1 MNRLLRTTRLEML
14 EDRTTPA
21 AVGGLDLPFGT
32 SGLVD
37 VAFDLAGSKA
47 DTANAVAVQQDGK
60 ILVVGSAQNGPT
72 DVDFAITRLNANGTL
87 DTSFGS
93 KGIVAIGFD
102 LGGSN
107 IDRAT
112 SVVVQNDGRIL
123 VAGFA
128 QIDAAGDYDFAIARL
143 TATGELDAAFD
154 TDGRQTIAFD
164 FAGSTNDDRATGIS
178 LDANGRI
185 VVVGTVARATAG
197 DTDFGIAR
205 LNSDGSLDAAFDI
218 DGRQTVGFDLGG
230 TNADAAAGLVVLSDN
245 RIIVAG
251 SAAVTATG
259 DVDYAIARLLEN
271 GALDSGF
278 DTDGKQSIAFD
289 LGGKNIDEAAALAV
303 DANGSIVVVG
313 TVENGTTGDRDVGVA
328 RLLSDGKLDATF
340 DTDGQLALGFD
351 LGGTNQ
357 DRAAGVV
364 IERGTNRIV
373 IAATVDLATPGD
385 TDFAVARFL
394 PDGSLDASFD
404 ADGRAVVAFDRGS
417 SNVDRAAGIALTP
430 DGRIVVAGTIDTT
443 TAGDTDIGV
452 ARLISSTS
460 LANRLAV
467 GGRSDGTAAL
477 YDLANSQYV
486 QTGNIATGAPA
497 TIRTVIADVNGDG
510 FDDTITGFGPGGG
523 SRVRIA
529 LGIDPAIAPVALVP
543 APTEFD
549 AFEAGFSGGV
559 FLAAGD
565 IDGDGMDELAVSPDV
580 GGGGR
585 VQIYS
590 FAANAVVR
598 RDNFFGIDDPAFRG
612 GARVAMGDVNGDGRA
627 DLVVGAGF
635 LGGPRVAVF
644 DGKNLGASQANPG
657 RIVGDFFAFPGSDAA
672 NLRNGVF
679 VTVGDVNGDG
689 MAELIFG
696 GGPGGGPRV
705 YALDG
710 QRISSGDV
718 LGAQSNPVAN
728 FFVAGNDAARG
739 GVRLAVKDID
749 GDNFADLVAA
759 SGENQLARVRVYRG
773 STVTQPNGME
783 PPLFQEFD
791 PFGTAIAEG
800 VFVG

>member
-1 MNRLLRTTRLEML
+1 MNRLRTTRLELL

-32 SGLVD
+32 NGLVD
-37 VAFDLAGSKA
+37 VSFDLGGSKA
-47 DTANAVAVQQDGK
+47 DTASAVAQHLDQTY
-60 ILVVGSAQNGPT
+60 VVGSAQNGPT
-72 DVDFAITRLNANGTL
+72 DVDFAVTRLNANGTL
-87 DTSFGS
+87 DTAFGS

-102 LGGSN
+102 LGGAN

-112 SVVVQNDGRIL
+112 SVVIQNDGRIL

-143 TATGELDAAFD
+143 TATGELDPTFD

-164 FAGSTNDDRATGIS
+164 FAGSTNDDRATGIA
-178 LDANGRI
+178 LDSSGRI

-197 DTDFGIAR
+197 DTDFGIVR
-205 LNSDGSLDAAFDI
+205 LNTDGSLDAMFDI

-230 TNADAAAGLVVLSDN
+230 NNADAAAGLVVLSNN
-245 RIIVAG
+245 RIVVAG

-259 DVDYAIARLLEN
+259 DVDYAVARLLEN
-271 GALDSGF
+271 GTLDNTF

-289 LGGKNIDEAAALAV
+289 LGSKNSDEAAGLAIAL
-303 DANGSIVVVG
+303 NGRIVVVG
-313 TVENGTTGDRDVGVA
+313 TVENGATGDRDIGVA
-328 RLLSDGKLDATF
+328 RLLADGKLDSTF
-340 DTDGQLALGFD
+340 DSDGQLALGFD

-364 IERGTNRIV
+364 IEPGTNRIV
-373 IAATVDLATPGD
+373 IAATVDQSTPGD
-385 TDFAVARFL
+385 TDIGVARFL

-404 ADGRAVVAFDRGS
+404 TDGRTVVAFDRGS
-417 SNVDRAAGIALTP
+417 SNVDRAAGIAFAS

-452 ARLISSTS
+452 ARLVSSTN
-460 LANRLAV
+460 LANRLAI
-467 GGRSDGTAAL
+467 GGRNDGTAQT

-486 QTGNIATGAPA
+486 QAGNIATGAPA

-510 FDDTITGFGPGGG
+510 FEDTITGVGPGGG

-529 LGIDPAIAPVALVP
+529 LGIDPAIAPFTTVT

-549 AFEAGFSGGV
+549 AFEAGFFGGV

-565 IDGDGMDELAVSPDV
+565 IDGDGRDEIAVSPDV

-590 FAANAVVR
+590 FAPNAVVR
-598 RDNFFGIDDPAFRG
+598 TDNFFGIDDPAFRG

-644 DGKNLGASQANPG
+644 DGKNLGKSQASPG

-689 MAELIFG
+689 KAELIFG

-710 QRISSGDV
+710 QRITNGDV
-718 LGAQSNPVAN
+718 VGAQSNPVAN
-728 FFVAGNDAARG
+728 FFVEGNDAARG

-749 GDNFADLVAA
+749 GDNRADLITA

-773 STVTQPNGME
+773 STVVQPNGTE

-791 PFGTAIAEG
+791 PFGTAIADG

>member
-1 MNRLLRTTRLEML
+1 MNRLLRMTRLELL

-32 SGLVD
+32 SGLAD

-47 DTANAVAVQQDGK
+47 DSASAVAQYFGQIV
-60 ILVVGSAQNGPT
+60 VVGSAQNGPD
-72 DVDFAITRLNANGTL
+72 DVDFAVTRLNADGTL
-87 DTSFGS
+87 DTAFGT

-102 LGGSN
+102 LGGTN

-112 SVVVQNDGRIL
+112 SVIVQNDGRIL

-128 QIDAAGDYDFAIARL
+128 QIDATSDYDFAIARL
-143 TATGELDAAFD
+143 TVNGELDPTFD

-164 FAGSTNDDRATGIS
+164 FAGSTNDDRATGIA
-178 LDANGRI
+178 LDASGRI
-185 VVVGTVARATAG
+185 VVVGTVARATAD
-197 DTDFGIAR
+197 DTDFGIVR
-205 LNSDGSLDAAFDI
+205 LNTDGSLDAAFDI
-218 DGRQTVGFDLGG
+218 DGRQTVGFDFGG
-230 TNADAAAGLVVLSDN
+230 DNADAAAGLVVLSNN
-245 RIIVAG
+245 RIVVAG
-251 SAAVTATG
+251 SAAVNATG
-259 DVDYAIARLLEN
+259 DVDYAVARLLEN
-271 GALDSGF
+271 GTLDSGF

-289 LGGKNIDEAAALAV
+289 LGGKNSDEAAGLAV
-303 DANGSIVVVG
+303 DSNDSIVVVG
-313 TVENGTTGDRDVGVA
+313 TVENGATGDRDVGVA

-340 DTDGQLALGFD
+340 DSDGQLALGFD

-373 IAATVDLATPGD
+373 IAATVDQSTPGD
-385 TDFAVARFL
+385 TDFALARFL
-394 PDGSLDASFD
+394 PDGSLDTSFD
-404 ADGRAVVAFDRGS
+404 TDGRAVVAFDRGS
-417 SNVDRAAGIALTP
+417 SNVDRAAGIAFAA

-452 ARLISSTS
+452 ARLVSSTS

-467 GGRSDGTAAL
+467 GGRSDGTAL
-477 YDLANSQYV
+477 VYDLVNSQYV
-486 QTGNIATGAPA
+486 QSGNITTGAPA

-510 FDDTITGFGPGGG
+510 FDDTITGVGPGGG
-523 SRVRIA
+523 SRVSIA
-529 LGIDPAIAPVALVP
+529 LGNDPSIAPVGLIP

-549 AFEAGFSGGV
+549 AFEAGFVGGV

-565 IDGDGMDELAVSPDV
+565 IDGDGRDEIAVSPDV

-590 FAANAVVR
+590 FATNAVVR
-598 RDNFFGIDDPAFRG
+598 TDNFFGIDDPAFRG
-612 GARVAMGDVNGDGRA
+612 GARVAMGDVNGDGRS

-644 DGKNLGASQANPG
+644 DGTNLGAGQGSPG

-689 MAELIFG
+689 KAELIFG

-710 QRISSGDV
+710 ERISGGDV
-718 LGAQSNPVAN
+718 VGAQNNPVAN

-749 GDNFADLVAA
+749 GDNFADLITA
-759 SGENQLARVRVYRG
+759 SGESQLARVRVYRG
-773 STVTQPNGME
+773 STVVQPNGTE

-791 PFGTAIAEG
+791 PFGTAIGDG

>member
-1 MNRLLRTTRLEML
+1 MNRLRTTCLEML

-32 SGLVD
+32 NGLVD
-37 VAFDLAGSKA
+37 VAFDLGGSKA
-47 DTANAVAVQQDGK
+47 DTASAVAQHLGQ
-60 ILVVGSAQNGPT
+60 IYVVGSAQNGPT
-72 DVDFAITRLNANGTL
+72 DVDFAVTRLNANGTL
-87 DTSFGS
+87 DTAFGT

-102 LGGSN
+102 LGGTN

-143 TATGELDAAFD
+143 TATGELDPTFD

-178 LDANGRI
+178 VDANGSI

-205 LNSDGSLDAAFDI
+205 LNANGSLDATFDI

-230 TNADAAAGLVVLSDN
+230 NNADTAAGLVVLSNN
-245 RIIVAG
+245 RIVVAG
-251 SAAVTATG
+251 SAAVNATG

-271 GALDSGF
+271 GKLDSTF
-278 DTDGKQSIAFD
+278 DTDGKQTIAFD
-289 LGGKNIDEAAALAV
+289 LGGKNSDEAAALAI
-303 DANGSIVVVG
+303 DSNDRIVVVG
-313 TVENGTTGDRDVGVA
+313 TVESGTTGDRDIGVA
-328 RLLSDGKLDATF
+328 RLLANGKLDATF
-340 DTDGQLALGFD
+340 DADGQLALGFD

-357 DRAAGVV
+357 DRAAGVI
-364 IERGTNRIV
+364 IEPGTNRII
-373 IAATVDLATPGD
+373 IAATVDQPTPGD
-385 TDFAVARFL
+385 TDIGVARFL

-404 ADGRAVVAFDRGS
+404 TDGRAVVAFDRGS
-417 SNVDRAAGIALTP
+417 SNVDRAAGIAFTP
-430 DGRIVVAGTIDTT
+430 DGRIIVAGTIDTT

-452 ARLISSTS
+452 ARLVSSTN
-460 LANRLAV
+460 LANRLVV
-467 GGRSDGTAAL
+467 GGRNDGTALA
-477 YDLANSQYV
+477 YDLVNSQYV
-486 QTGNIATGAPA
+486 QAGTIATGAPA

-510 FDDTITGFGPGGG
+510 FEDTITGVGPGGG

-529 LGIDPAIAPVALVP
+529 LGIDPAIAPFTTVA

-565 IDGDGMDELAVSPDV
+565 IDGDGRDEIAVSPDV

-590 FAANAVVR
+590 FATNAVTR
-598 RDNFFGIDDPAFRG
+598 RDNFFGIDDPSFRG

-644 DGKNLGASQANPG
+644 DGKNLGKSQDNPG

-689 MAELIFG
+689 KAELIFG

-705 YALDG
+705 YVLDG
-710 QRISSGDV
+710 QRISGGDV
-718 LGAQSNPVAN
+718 VGAQNNPIAN

-749 GDNFADLVAA
+749 GDNRADLITA

-773 STVTQPNGME
+773 STVVQPNGTE

-791 PFGTAIAEG
+791 PFGTAIADG

>member
-47 DTANAVAVQQDGK
+47 DTANAVAVQRDGK

-185 VVVGTVARATAG
+185 VLVGTVARATAG
-197 DTDFGIAR
+197 DTDFGIVR
-205 LNSDGSLDAAFDI
+205 LDSEGSLDAAFNI

-230 TNADAAAGLVVLSDN
+230 TNADAAVGLVLLSNN

-251 SAAVTATG
+251 SAAITATG

-313 TVENGTTGDRDVGVA
+313 TVESGTTGDRDVGVA

-373 IAATVDLATPGD
+373 IAATVDQSTPGD

-417 SNVDRAAGIALTP
+417 SNVDRAAGIAFTP

-452 ARLISSTS
+452 ARLISSTN

-467 GGRSDGTAAL
+467 GGRNDGTAAL

-510 FDDTITGFGPGGG
+510 FDDTITGVGPGGG

-549 AFEAGFSGGV
+549 AFEAGFAGGV

-590 FAANAVVR
+590 FESNAVVR
-598 RDNFFGIDDPAFRG
+598 RDNFFGIDDPSFRG

-689 MAELIFG
+689 KAELIFG

-710 QRISSGDV
+710 QRVAGGDV

-773 STVTQPNGME
+773 ATIPQPNGME

-791 PFGTAIAEG
+791 PFGSTIADG

>member
-47 DTANAVAVQQDGK
+47 DSASAVAVQQDGK
-60 ILVVGSAQNGPT
+60 ILVVGSAQNGPA
-72 DVDFAITRLNANGTL
+72 DVDFAVTRLNANGTL

-102 LGGSN
+102 LGGDN

-128 QIDAAGDYDFAIARL
+128 QINATGEYDFAIARL

-205 LNSDGSLDAAFDI
+205 LNTDGSLDATFDI
-218 DGRQTVGFDLGG
+218 DGRQTVSFDFGG
-230 TNADAAAGLVVLSDN
+230 NNADTAAGLVVLTNN
-245 RIIVAG
+245 RIVVAG
-251 SAAVTATG
+251 SATVTATG
-259 DVDYAIARLLEN
+259 DVDYAVARLLEN
-271 GALDSGF
+271 GTLDGSF

-303 DANGSIVVVG
+303 DSNASIVVVG
-313 TVENGTTGDRDVGVA
+313 TVENGTTGDRDVGIA

-340 DTDGQLALGFD
+340 DADGQLALGFD
-351 LGGTNQ
+351 RGGTNQ
-357 DRAAGVV
+357 DRAAGVI

-373 IAATVDLATPGD
+373 IAATVDQATPGD

-404 ADGRAVVAFDRGS
+404 TDGRAVVAFDRGS
-417 SNVDRAAGIALTP
+417 SNVDRAAGIAFTP

-443 TAGDTDIGV
+443 TPGDTDIGV
-452 ARLISSTS
+452 ARLISSTN

-486 QTGNIATGAPA
+486 QAGNIATGAPA

-510 FDDTITGFGPGGG
+510 FDDTITGVGPGGG

-529 LGIDPAIAPVALVP
+529 LGIDPAIAPVALI
-543 APTEFD
+543 ATPTEFD
-549 AFEAGFSGGV
+549 AFEAGFAGGV

-565 IDGDGMDELAVSPDV
+565 IDGDGKDEIAVSPDV

-590 FAANAVVR
+590 FASNAVVR
-598 RDNFFGIDDPAFRG
+598 RDNFFGIDDPSFRG

-689 MAELIFG
+689 KAELIFG

-710 QRISSGDV
+710 QRVTAGDV
-718 LGAQSNPVAN
+718 VGAQNNPVAN

-749 GDNFADLVAA
+749 GDNRADLITA

-773 STVTQPNGME
+773 STVVLPNGTE

-791 PFGTAIAEG
+791 PFGTAIADG